1 MKSSTINT
9 IVLISIIIVIST
21 MFFGCV
27 YFNTFYNA
35 KLFFSEAEK
44 MRAEKEGEFLGNNI
58 TDKYK
63 KVIEKSDIVINN
75 YPDSKYLDDAL
86 FLKGKSHFYRREYDL
101 SELTFNT
108 LLSTNSDDYKI
119 LSEYWLALNK
129 WKSGKPQP
137 ALEDLNQIISITNE
151 KKLLAHIYQSQAEIF
166 LELKQDSVAVSALEQ
181 AAELTKNRK
190 DKGNIYYR
198 LAELAYEI
206 QNYELA
212 IDYYKN
218 VIKYSFS
225 NERVMEANLKI
236 VQRYRDLND
245 LKKASKEIQSMIVD
259 PEFSTIHGDLKLEL
273 AKLKLTQENSEAAFL
288 ILEDI
293 VVKYPHTETSAEA
306 FYLLGEQSLLKKRDF
321 VKADYYYK
329 QIQRESS
336 KSIFNQQGKVRVKEI
351 DKYQK
356 SKTFLKEIDK
366 MTSLSDS
373 LVNDDKSQNIDTV
386 KVVLEL
392 YNLGELEAFHFNQI
406 DTSIIYFSRIIDD
419 FPESDLD
426 AKAMYTLSYLY
437 EQIGDTSLSVKYKE
451 KIVKNYADSE
461 YAENIRLNNQFKDYG
476 ISGFALLSNAESLY
490 SANSDSALNEYKNI
504 ADLPN
509 SETSKRALLFIA
521 NEYNYKLFVSDSAY
535 KYYKQITVRFPASE
549 QAKIAKDRLK
559 YLTASKVEMT
569 GTTIE

>member
-1 MKSSTINT
+1 MKSLNIKA
-9 IVLISIIIVIST
+9 IALPIIIAFTSSMFIS
-21 MFFGCV
+21 CV

-44 MRAEKEGEFLGNNI
+44 MRAAKEGEFLGNNI

-86 FLKGKSHFYRREYDL
+86 FLKGISHFYRREYDL

-108 LLSTNSDDYKI
+108 LLSTNPDDYKI

-137 ALEDLNQIISITNE
+137 ALDDLNQIISQSE
-151 KKLLAHIYQSQAEIF
+151 AKELLAHIYQSQAEIY

-190 DKGNIYYR
+190 DKGQIYYR

-206 QNYELA
+206 NNYELA
-212 IDYYKN
+212 INYYKN

-273 AKLKLTQENSEAAFL
+273 AKLKLTQNDSDAAVS

-293 VVKYPHTETSAEA
+293 VIKYPKTETSAEA
-306 FYLLGEQSLLKKRDF
+306 FYLLGEQSLLNKRDF
-321 VKADYYYK
+321 TKADFYYK
-329 QIQRESS
+329 QIQREAS
-336 KSIFNQQGKVRVKEI
+336 KSISNQQGKIRIREI
-351 DKYQK
+351 EKYQK
-356 SKTFLKEIDK
+356 SKIYLKGIDK
-366 MTSLSDS
+366 ITSLSDS
-373 LVNDDKSQNIDTV
+373 LVSDDRYQDIDTV

-392 YNLGELEAFHFNQI
+392 YNLGELEAFHFSQI
-406 DTSIIYFSRIIDD
+406 DTSIIYFNRIIND
-419 FPESDLD
+419 FPESDFG

-437 EQIGDTSLSVKYKE
+437 KQIGDTTQSAKCEV
-451 KIVKNYADSE
+451 KIVKNYTDSE
-461 YAENIRLNNQFKDYG
+461 YAENIRLNNKFKDYG
-476 ISGFALLSNAESLY
+476 ISGLTRLLNAETLY
-490 SANSDSALNEYKNI
+490 SVNSNSALIEYKNI
-504 ADLPN
+504 ADLSN
-509 SETSKRALLFIA
+509 SETAKRALFFIA
-521 NEYNYKLFVSDSAY
+521 NEYDYKLFDPDSAY
-535 KYYKQITVRFPASE
+535 KYYNQITVKFPESE

-559 YLTASKVEMT
+559 YINSSIDNIT
-569 GTTIE
+569 GTNSE